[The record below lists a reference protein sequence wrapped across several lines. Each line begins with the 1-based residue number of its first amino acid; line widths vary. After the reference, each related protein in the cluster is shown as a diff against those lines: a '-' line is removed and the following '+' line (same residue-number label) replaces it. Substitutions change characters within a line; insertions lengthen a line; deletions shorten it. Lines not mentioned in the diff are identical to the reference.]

1 MRLLIFVVLIC
12 GTAHTNHAHAGA
24 IRKALVGT
32 GIVTG
37 VAVGSAIVSEEI
49 GAAVVAA
56 LIAAK
61 IGIDTD
67 AYSNAITD
75 LKMVLALHRIVGKH
89 LANKA
94 LNNEVRKDPSLAEL
108 ANQVRADA
116 GLKQQQ
122 HHDNE
127 AQAHIRGIDATPYG
141 PDSDMPPPGDC
152 DPDEYK
158 ILKDTVAKYCKTDR
172 QHGVKSRCEKGMT
185 PVNLYYL
192 LDKYRNCALAR
203 EEIMNRCFQ
212 GGNTGHRTEAKN
224 VWNATQNCADLLRR
238 LP

>member
-1 MRLLIFVVLIC
+1 VRLLIFVVLIC

-37 VAVGSAIVSEEI
+37 IAVGSAIVSEEI

-94 LNNEVRKDPSLAEL
+94 LNNEVKKDPSLADI

-116 GLKQQQ
+116 GLSKSRTIEQVDSRSIPMPEEPRRGCTCTCRADAN
-122 HHDNE
+122 DNIPGNIE
-127 AQAHIRGIDATPYG
+127 PGMQTFAFGTATASSCAQASKDAKREATHSLGMQPKHI
-141 PDSDMPPPGDC
+141 DC
-152 DPDEYK
+152 
-158 ILKDTVAKYCKTDR
+158 
-172 QHGVKSRCEKGMT
+172 RCAGK
-185 PVNLYYL
+185 
-192 LDKYRNCALAR
+192 
-203 EEIMNRCFQ
+203 
-212 GGNTGHRTEAKN
+212 
-224 VWNATQNCADLLRR
+224 
-238 LP
+238 